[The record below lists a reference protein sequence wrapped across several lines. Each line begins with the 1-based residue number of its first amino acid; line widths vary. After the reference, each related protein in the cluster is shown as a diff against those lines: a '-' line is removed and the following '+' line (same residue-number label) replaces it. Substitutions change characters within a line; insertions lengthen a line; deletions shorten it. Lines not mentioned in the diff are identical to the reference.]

1 MSISRRWSRVDELVK
16 EGLQASIFPGA
27 VLLVRKAG
35 KIIKH
40 SAYGLA
46 MEVPETKKMEENTIF
61 DLASLTKVV
70 VTTTLAMLL
79 LEQGRWKLDDPVSKF
94 LPEVKKEGITIRH
107 LLTHTSGL
115 PAWVDL
121 FSGSE
126 GKRESLKRLYSTD
139 WPVATPAFPP
149 GERVVYSD
157 LGFII
162 LGQAIERAAGEP
174 LDVAAKGNI
183 FQPLGMTDTT
193 FNPPNYL
200 EDRIAATELDED
212 QGNVLVG
219 EVHDENARALGGV
232 SGHAGLFSTAR
243 DLGVFAQMLLNMGR
257 FNGKKVMCKSS
268 VALMSHPQ
276 TEGLNE
282 RRALGWKLQ
291 GESSP
296 SAGDLLS
303 DRAFGH
309 TGFTGTSIWIDPKYE
324 LAVILL
330 TNRVHPSRNRG
341 YEEIQDF
348 RARMHNCI
356 IGVLDE

>member
-1 MSISRRWSRVDELVK
+1 MSISYLWIRVDELVK
-16 EGLQASIFPGA
+16 EGLEASIFPGA

-35 KIIKH
+35 EIVKH

-46 MEVPETKKMEENTIF
+46 MEVPETQKMEKNTIF

-70 VTTTLAMLL
+70 VTTTLTMLL
-79 LEQGRWKLDDPVSKF
+79 LEQGRWKLSDPVSKF
-94 LPEVKKEGITIRH
+94 LPEVNNEGITIRH

-115 PAWVDL
+115 PAWADL

-126 GKRESLKRLYSTD
+126 GKREALKRLYTRD
-139 WPVATPAFPP
+139 WPVTASILPP
-149 GERVVYSD
+149 GKRVVYSD

-162 LGQAIERAAGEP
+162 LGQAIERVAGES

-183 FQPLGMTDTT
+183 FQPLGMTDAT
-193 FNPPNYL
+193 FNPSNSL
-200 EDRIAATELDED
+200 KDRIAATGVDED
-212 QGNVLVG
+212 QGSVLVG

-232 SGHAGLFSTAR
+232 SGHAGLFSTAM
-243 DLGVFAQMLLNMGR
+243 DLGIFAQMLLDMGR

-268 VALMSHPQ
+268 AALMSHSQ

-291 GESSP
+291 GESCP

-303 DRAFGH
+303 SRAFGH
-309 TGFTGTSIWIDPKYE
+309 TGFTGTSIWIDPTYQ
-324 LAVILL
+324 LAVIFL
-330 TNRVHPSRNRG
+330 TNRVHPNRG
-341 YEEIQDF
+341 RGLEEIQDF
-348 RARMHNCI
+348 RARLHNCI
-356 IGVLDE
+356 MGTLNE